1 MMGVRNLSTP
11 SAPLKVSL
19 PGSKCS
25 PMPCLPPPE
34 PGAIEKEAVAGCP
47 PRGLF
52 FCAVFDATRLRSRNI
67 PGASPLPAAPA
78 A

>member
-1 MMGVRNLSTP
+1 MMGMRNLSTP
-11 SAPLKVSL
+11 PAPLKVSL

-47 PRGLF
+47 PQRPLF
-52 FCAVFDATRLRSRNI
+52 LRCF
-67 PGASPLPAAPA
+67 
-78 A
+78 

>member
-11 SAPLKVSL
+11 HAELKVSL

-25 PMPCLPPPE
+25 PSLCLPPPE
-34 PGAIEKEAVAGCP
+34 PGAIEKEAVRRAT
-47 PRGLF
+47 RNGLF